1 MSLMILTILTVEEP
15 PPAYPDNIVVND
27 KTGEN
32 SDLVGVYR
40 RLGEDRI
47 WKYQDFELSFDG
59 EY

>member
-47 WKYQDFELSFDG
+47 WKYQDFELSI
-59 EY
+59 

>member
-15 PPAYPDNIVVND
+15 PPAYPDNIIVHD